1 MRIHTLHNRV
11 IRDMDMMF
19 DEVNTVFPPK
29 MPKRYETRQMN
40 LGAFV
45 KRLNTVTTK
54 FNVFNELKDD
64 LATPKGMVLV
74 SGFWYPESWL
84 PVRESDADA
93 RVIWHLNPDSH
104 RIRITPTIWSRR
116 RYYFWEYLA
125 HELVHRYQDL
135 DRPDDARSRTFRV
148 RTDDSDQAAEQ
159 KQYYSDYDELE
170 AYAHGAALELLTWWP
185 DCTVQ
190 QAIGHAQ
197 EIDPNSRVWTT
208 YNSYLTT
215 FEVGHPART
224 HFRRKVKQWY
234 HAMQQ
239 TPDFYSRLALP
250 RLV

>member
-29 MPKRYETRQMN
+29 MPKCYETQQMN

-64 LATPKGMVLV
+64 PTTPKGMVVV
-74 SGFWYPESWL
+74 SGWWYPESWL
-84 PVRESDADA
+84 PVRDSDADV
-93 RVIWHLNPDSH
+93 RVVWHSH
-104 RIRITPTIWSRR
+104 PGSRRIKMTLTGWTRR

-135 DRPDDARSRTFRV
+135 DRPDSSRSRTFRV
-148 RTDDSDQAAEQ
+148 RTEDSEQAQEQ
-159 KQYYSDYDELE
+159 QRYYSDYDELE
-170 AYAHGAALELLTWWP
+170 AYAHGAALELMTWWP
-185 DCTVQ
+185 DCSLQ
-190 QAIGHAQ
+190 QAITESHN
-197 EIDPNSRVWTT
+197 ISPSSRVWTT
-208 YNSYLTT
+208 YDDYLST
-215 FEVGHPART
+215 FEVGHPARS

-239 TPDFYSRLALP
+239 TPDFYLKLALP
-250 RLV
+250 KLI